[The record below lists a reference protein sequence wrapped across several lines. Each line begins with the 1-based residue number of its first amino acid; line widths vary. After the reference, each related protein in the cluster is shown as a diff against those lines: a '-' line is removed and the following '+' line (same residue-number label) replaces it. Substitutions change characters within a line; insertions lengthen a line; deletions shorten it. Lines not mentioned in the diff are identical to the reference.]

1 MDSGYSIDTITVM
14 KNSLKAALLSA
25 LVLPGA
31 GQIVLKRY
39 LSGVLFALVSII
51 ALSVIVAKIIKFS
64 SLIVAKINNG
74 ALDQGG
80 GLIGILSNS
89 MVEVNTGVMN
99 TAFLIYLGVW
109 ILSILDAYRVGDLV
123 DKKQDRQKASS
134 FNFS

>member
-1 MDSGYSIDTITVM
+1 M

-123 DKKQDRQKASS
+123 DKKQDRQKTSS

>member
-1 MDSGYSIDTITVM
+1 M

-31 GQIVLKRY
+31 GQIMLKRY
-39 LSGVLFALVSII
+39 LSGSIFALISVV
-51 ALSVIVAKIIKFS
+51 ALSVVVLKIIKFS
-64 SLIVAKINNG
+64 SVIVTKINSG
-74 ALDQGG
+74 ALDQSSN

-89 MVEVNTGVMN
+89 MVETNTGVMN

-109 ILSILDAYRVGDLV
+109 IISILDAYRIGDLV
-123 DKKQDRQKASS
+123 DKKQVGQSQDS

>member
-1 MDSGYSIDTITVM
+1 M

-39 LSGVLFALVSII
+39 FSGAVFALISIV
-51 ALSVIVAKIIKFS
+51 ALSVIMAKIIKLS
-64 SLIVAKINNG
+64 TVIISKINSG
-74 ALDQGG
+74 ALDQSSN

-109 ILSILDAYRVGDLV
+109 ILSILDAYRVGELV
-123 DKKQDRQKASS
+123 DKKLDKQNTGS

>member
-1 MDSGYSIDTITVM
+1 M

-31 GQIVLKRY
+31 GQIMLKRY
-39 LSGVLFALVSII
+39 LSGSIFALISVV
-51 ALSVIVAKIIKFS
+51 ALSVVVLKIIKFS
-64 SLIVAKINNG
+64 SVIVTKINSG
-74 ALDQGG
+74 ALDQSSN

-89 MVEVNTGVMN
+89 MVETNTGVMN

-109 ILSILDAYRVGDLV
+109 IISILDAYRIGDLV
-123 DKKQDRQKASS
+123 DKKQVGLSQDS

>member
-1 MDSGYSIDTITVM
+1 M

-99 TAFLIYLGVW
+99 TTFLIYFGVW

>member
-1 MDSGYSIDTITVM
+1 M

>member
-1 MDSGYSIDTITVM
+1 M

-39 LSGVLFALVSII
+39 LSCVLFALVSII

-123 DKKQDRQKASS
+123 DKKQDRQKTSS

>member
-1 MDSGYSIDTITVM
+1 M

-31 GQIVLKRY
+31 GQIMLKRY
-39 LSGVLFALVSII
+39 ISGVVFALISIV
-51 ALSVIVAKIIKFS
+51 ALSVIVAKIIKLS
-64 SLIVAKINNG
+64 SLIVAKINSVV
-74 ALDQGG
+74 LDQSSNS
-80 GLIGILSNS
+80 LIGILSNS

-109 ILSILDAYRVGDLV
+109 ILSILDAYRVGDLI
-123 DKKQDRQKASS
+123 DKKQDKQNSAS

>member
-1 MDSGYSIDTITVM
+1 M

-31 GQIVLKRY
+31 GQIMLKRY

-64 SLIVAKINNG
+64 SLIAAKINSG
-74 ALDQGG
+74 ILDQSGG
-80 GLIGILSNS
+80 GLIGILSDS

-109 ILSILDAYRVGDLV
+109 ILSILDAYRVGNLV
-123 DKKQDRQKASS
+123 DKKQDRQKSAR

>member
-1 MDSGYSIDTITVM
+1 M

-39 LSGVLFALVSII
+39 FSGAVFALISMV
-51 ALSVIVAKIIKFS
+51 ALSVIMAKIIKLS
-64 SLIVAKINNG
+64 TVIISKINSG
-74 ALDQGG
+74 ALDQSSN

-109 ILSILDAYRVGDLV
+109 IVSILDAYRVGELV
-123 DKKQDRQKASS
+123 DKKLDKQNTGS